1 METESRKCDPKGDE
15 ICLCPLEGV
24 MEIISKRWAIL
35 IIGGIGNHKTL
46 RYNEIMKLLGN
57 ISPKSLSDRL
67 KELEKAGLVERKAFA
82 EIPPRVEYTLT
93 PDGED
98 LRKAVIPLMEWVN
111 RMNREIYNYQPG
123 GAKNQIS

>member
-1 METESRKCDPKGDE
+1 MEKKIRKCDPEGDE
-15 ICLCPLEGV
+15 MCLCPLEGV

-35 IIGGIGNHKTL
+35 IIGAIGNHKTL
-46 RYNEIMKLLGN
+46 RYTEVMEQLGS

-67 KELEKAGLVERKAFA
+67 KELGKSGLVERKAFA

-98 LRKAVIPLMEWVN
+98 LRKAVIPLMDWVN
-111 RMNREIYNYQPG
+111 RRNSETYNHGPG

>member
-1 METESRKCDPKGDE
+1 METESRKCDPGGDE

-67 KELEKAGLVERKAFA
+67 KELEKAGLIERKAFA

>member
-1 METESRKCDPKGDE
+1 MKTENRCSDQGAK

-35 IIGGIGNHKTL
+35 IIGAIGNHKTL
-46 RYNEIMKLLGN
+46 RYTEIMKLLGN

-67 KELEKAGLVERKAFA
+67 KELEKAELIKRKAFA

-98 LRKAVIPLMEWVN
+98 LRTAVIPLIEWIN
-111 RMNREIYNYQPG
+111 KRNRE
-123 GAKNQIS
+123 K

>member
-1 METESRKCDPKGDE
+1 METKSRKCDPRGDE

-35 IIGGIGNHKTL
+35 IIGAIGNHKTL

-67 KELEKAGLVERKAFA
+67 KELEKAGLIERKAFA

-93 PDGED
+93 ADGED

-111 RMNREIYNYQPG
+111 RMNR
-123 GAKNQIS
+123 